1 MQIII
6 LNIIIVTPLLFVF
19 GETLPKDLFSTYA
32 DKLMYRLAPVLVWS
46 QRAFQWTGLL
56 LLVTGFTLLLN
67 RLLRGGGVIHTLHP
81 RRQMSSL
88 VREGVA
94 QGILSDEQSAMVERV
109 LAMAGKRLEGEMI
122 PWQKVAT
129 VQQSDHLVRLRQL
142 AERSGHTRFPVIDN
156 RGKVVGV
163 VSVFEALLSGQDENT
178 PVTELMSEPLEVNII
193 LPIQQAL
200 RQMQNQAKHM
210 AIVTRNN
217 RPVGIVTVKDLV
229 EPITGELM
237 DW

>member
-1 MQIII
+1 M
-6 LNIIIVTPLLFVF
+6 
-19 GETLPKDLFSTYA
+19 
-32 DKLMYRLAPVLVWS
+32 
-46 QRAFQWTGLL
+46 
-56 LLVTGFTLLLN
+56 
-67 RLLRGGGVIHTLHP
+67 
-81 RRQMSSL
+81 
-88 VREGVA
+88 
-94 QGILSDEQSAMVERV
+94 
-109 LAMAGKRLEGEMI
+109 
-122 PWQKVAT
+122 
-129 VQQSDHLVRLRQL
+129 
-142 AERSGHTRFPVIDN
+142 
-156 RGKVVGV
+156 GV